1 MLILTKAMLAL
12 MIGFIVSAI
21 FGLILIPVLRKMKVR
36 QKVSIFLQ
44 KKHKNKDG
52 IPTMGGLIFI
62 LSTILAIIILLVSNK
77 IEMTYNLGLVLFV
90 FISYGVLGF
99 IDDYLIIKR
108 HDNEGL
114 SVVQKLIGQIII
126 SIIFF
131 YIFMKGG
138 NTPIV
143 DVHTLGIKINLGWF
157 YGFFILL
164 VLISTSNAVNLTD
177 GLDGLAGGLSVIAFL
192 AFGLIAWGSSWTEGS
207 QDIAIFCF
215 ILVGALLGFLLYNTH
230 PAKVFMGDTGSLAL
244 GGALASVAIITDH
257 EITLLIVAGVFVIET
272 LSCIIQTV
280 SMVMFRRKVFLMTP
294 LHHHFEKKGWA
305 ETDIVK
311 LFWTFGLLLS
321 MAAITFGVW
330 I

>member
-12 MIGFIVSAI
+12 MIGFIVSSI